1 MDKDNQEGTQEG
13 KQSSQ
18 RTPFTQLEQV
28 ASDLAL
34 AITLQEQERAF
45 TMLETIESESE
56 EELEDEES
64 DYDDSYD
71 GDQEFIDR
79 YELEAELDQVPEEE
93 GTSSDDDMDDLEE
106 FNPDEL
112 SYEELIALGE
122 FIGEEKKG
130 LAISEIPTCLH
141 PWKCQSV
148 DSKTNIDRCV
158 ICQVEYEE
166 GEALFALPCEHPY
179 HSECISKWLQIRK
192 TCPICGTEVV
202 PPKIARPA

>member
-1 MDKDNQEGTQEG
+1 MDNQEGTQDG

-45 TMLETIESESE
+45 TALEAIESESE

-64 DYDDSYD
+64 GYDDSYD

-79 YELEAELDQVPEEE
+79 YELEAELDQVPEGE
-93 GTSSDDDMDDLEE
+93 GTSSDDDMYDLEE
-106 FNPDEL
+106 FTPDAL

-130 LAISEIPTCLH
+130 LSITEIPTCLH
-141 PWKCQSV
+141 PCKCQSV

-166 GEALFALPCEHPY
+166 GEVLFALPCEHPY

-202 PPKIARPA
+202 PPKIATTA